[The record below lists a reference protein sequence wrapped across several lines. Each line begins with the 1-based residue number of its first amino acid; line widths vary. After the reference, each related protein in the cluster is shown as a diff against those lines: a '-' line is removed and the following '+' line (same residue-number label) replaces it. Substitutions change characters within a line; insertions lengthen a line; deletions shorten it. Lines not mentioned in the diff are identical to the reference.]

1 MSTRAAQALCAIVA
15 LAHSDVELEM
25 QLQAGAGAEIQHQL
39 WRMCEWEEA
48 REEGGCNELGEFDGK
63 QTLLVALA
71 NLRLRGLWATRA

>member
-1 MSTRAAQALCAIVA
+1 MSTRAAQALCATVA